1 MGNGDVIENDD
12 NEWSE
17 TWTQNISWDGQPRG
31 AGQDHHQFCGQ
42 RVLRC
47 SSDPAFYFLNLGE
60 RT

>member
-17 TWTQNISWDGQPRG
+17 TWTQNINWDGKPRG
-31 AGQDHHQFCGQ
+31 AGQDDHQFRGQ
-42 RVLRC
+42 RVLFC
-47 SSDPAFYFLNLGE
+47 SSDRAFYFLNLGE